1 MTEPVSTFITRI
13 RMAESGSPRRSSDS
27 DDEYD
32 LTLSSSLSSEVSKE
46 VRLSWPS
53 LEMEVL
59 PYCFEPDLPVPISM
73 IALYPSTVSPQIK
86 TLYVDRV
93 GNTDW

>member
-1 MTEPVSTFITRI
+1 
-13 RMAESGSPRRSSDS
+13 MAESGSPRRSSDS
-27 DDEYD
+27 DDEYG
-32 LTLSSSLSSEVSKE
+32 LILSSALSPEVSKE
-46 VRLSWPS
+46 VRLSWLS

-59 PYCFEPDLPVPISM
+59 PYHFEPDLPVPISM

>member
-1 MTEPVSTFITRI
+1 
-13 RMAESGSPRRSSDS
+13 MAESGSPRHSSDL
-27 DDEYD
+27 DDEYG
-32 LTLSSSLSSEVSKE
+32 LTLSSSLSSEVNEE

-59 PYCFEPDLPVPISM
+59 PYRFEPDLPGTDIDDNLTL
-73 IALYPSTVSPQIK
+73 ASTVSPQIK